1 MNDDTTI
8 LSFVAPAPLAITES
22 TEETEVE
29 ALLADIDDRVS
40 GLRRLV
46 ASRGDDSARAALL
59 EELGRLVADAQQFAA
74 HLAEVELAAKDAV
87 KDAPFAGWLTAPG
100 GDQR

>member
-8 LSFVAPAPLAITES
+8 LRFIAAEPLPITES
-22 TEETEVE
+22 TEESEVE

-46 ASRGDDSARAALL
+46 ASRGDAAARAALL
-59 EELGRLVADAQQFAA
+59 EELGRLVADAQQFTA
-74 HLAEVELAAKDAV
+74 HLSEPDLAARDSET
-87 KDAPFAGWLTAPG
+87 DTQFTDWLTAPG